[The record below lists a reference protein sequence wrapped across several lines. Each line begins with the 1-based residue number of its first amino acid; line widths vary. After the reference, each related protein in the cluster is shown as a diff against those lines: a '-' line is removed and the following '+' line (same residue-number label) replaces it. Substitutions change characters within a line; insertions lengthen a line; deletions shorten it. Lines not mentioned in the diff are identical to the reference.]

1 MVKSTDK
8 IQRWCG
14 TFRAAVLGISGI
26 VISFLAYQLI
36 VNGQVRYLDS
46 ESFDLLWQSE
56 QVGNG
61 VLFALTVPLLAGM
74 LLSVYWI
81 IRLMKLFS
89 TGLFFHNSCYTC
101 YLGFI
106 WTKIALELYSSG
118 LTFSLDYWYHTLY
131 HSNQVVLKIPF
142 GELMTLGLFAVVAYL
157 LKAAKEIEDENKEF
171 I

>member
-26 VISFLAYQLI
+26 VFSFLAYQLAI
-36 VNGQVRYLDS
+36 NGQVRYVEG

-56 QVGNG
+56 QASNG
-61 VLFALTVPLLAGM
+61 VLFGLSVPLLAGM
-74 LLSVYWI
+74 LLNVYWI
-81 IRLMKLFS
+81 IRLLKLFS
-89 TGLFFHNSCYTC
+89 NGQFFHHSCYIC
-101 YLGFI
+101 YQGFI
-106 WTKIALELYSSG
+106 WTKIALVLYSSG

>member
-14 TFRAAVLGISGI
+14 TFRAVVLGISGL
-26 VISFLAYQLI
+26 VFSFLIYHLI
-36 VNGQVRYLDS
+36 INDQVRYIES
-46 ESFDLLWQSE
+46 ESFNLLWESE
-56 QVGNG
+56 QGSHG
-61 VLFALTVPLLAGM
+61 MLFSLTLPLLAGM

-81 IRLMKLFS
+81 IRLLKIFS
-89 TGLFFHNSCYTC
+89 GGQFFHNDCYTC
-101 YLGFI
+101 YQGFI
-106 WTKIALELYSSG
+106 WTKIALVLYSCG
-118 LTFSLDYWYHTLY
+118 LNFFLDYWYHTLY

-142 GELMTLGLFAVVAYL
+142 GELTTLGLFAVVAYL